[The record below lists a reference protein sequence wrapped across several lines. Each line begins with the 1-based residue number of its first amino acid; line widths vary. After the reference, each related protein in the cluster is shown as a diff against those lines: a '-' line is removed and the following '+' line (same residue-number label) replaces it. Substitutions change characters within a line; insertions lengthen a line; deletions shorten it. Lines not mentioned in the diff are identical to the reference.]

1 MQKQRSPS
9 NALYSFPI
17 EPRKQL
23 YKQAKHESGLQE
35 CIVVKFKRIRFQFLK
50 IFRMNDFRTFFHVM
64 IMSPTGYCHLQA
76 NYVTYIYKIEISM
89 QMELEES
96 TKVSA

>member
-1 MQKQRSPS
+1 
-9 NALYSFPI
+9 
-17 EPRKQL
+17 
-23 YKQAKHESGLQE
+23 
-35 CIVVKFKRIRFQFLK
+35 
-50 IFRMNDFRTFFHVM
+50 MNDFRTFFHVM
-64 IMSPTGYCHLQA
+64 IMAPTGYCHLQA